1 MIVSD
6 SGFSKDS
13 NGPNYAE
20 LSLDANDDALSKL
33 LDQSGLVI
41 SVSSFAD
48 GRAFS
53 LATRLRL
60 LGYEGRIR
68 LKGDLLPDQYGMAR
82 RSGIDDIE
90 ISDAH
95 AKRCQESEWSFR
107 ANWSEFDYQTRLK
120 A

>member
-13 NGPNYAE
+13 NSLNYAE
-20 LSLDANDDALSKL
+20 LSLDANDDALSKS

-53 LATRLRL
+53 LAKRLRL

-95 AKRCQESEWSFR
+95 AKRCQESEWLFR
-107 ANWSEFDYQTRLK
+107 TNWSEFDYQTRLK

>member
-20 LSLDANDDALSKL
+20 LPLDANDDALSKL

-48 GRAFS
+48 G
-53 LATRLRL
+53 
-60 LGYEGRIR
+60 
-68 LKGDLLPDQYGMAR
+68 
-82 RSGIDDIE
+82 
-90 ISDAH
+90 
-95 AKRCQESEWSFR
+95 
-107 ANWSEFDYQTRLK
+107 
-120 A
+120 

>member
-20 LSLDANDDALSKL
+20 LPLDANDDALSKL

-53 LATRLRL
+53 LAKRPRL

-90 ISDAH
+90 ISDAPKPNDTKG
-95 AKRCQESEWSFR
+95 ATISLPGNRPELSRTK
-107 ANWSEFDYQTRLK
+107 
-120 A
+120 